1 MLDLLRFGWKTNV
14 ILLFGRCE
22 LCRNRVDQTEILVLL
37 FECTRFW
44 SRIAMMRA
52 DI

>member
-1 MLDLLRFGWKTNV
+1 MEKKKDV

-22 LCRNRVDQTEILVLL
+22 LCRNRVDQIEILVLL